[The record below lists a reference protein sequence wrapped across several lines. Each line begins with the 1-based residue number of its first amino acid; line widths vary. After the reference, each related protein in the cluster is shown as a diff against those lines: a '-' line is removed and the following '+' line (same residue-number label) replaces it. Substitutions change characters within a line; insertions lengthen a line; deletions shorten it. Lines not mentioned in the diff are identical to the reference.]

1 MKAIILT
8 YAPVKEEEK
17 KLLRR
22 TKVFKIA
29 INQHGGEYKPTVRII
44 SDYVLASMCKRF
56 PENIIS
62 IRDRFRYESKRVEYI
77 NDIEFKGATI
87 ICAVEY
93 LKNNGYKRILIV
105 GDNRVNN
112 KDFQKNVRKQID
124 KIKDGLFLYQYT
136 KGNFNLP
143 VMSITEFLTRRKK

>member
-8 YAPVKEEEK
+8 YAPVNEQEK
-17 KLLRR
+17 KLLRK

-44 SDYVLASMCKRF
+44 SDYVLANICRNF
-56 PENIIS
+56 PEKVIS
-62 IRDRFRYESKRVEYI
+62 IRDRFRFLTSRVEYPEG
-77 NDIEFKGATI
+77 IEFKGATI
-87 ICAVEY
+87 VCAVEY
-93 LKNNGYKRILIV
+93 LKNNGYKRVLIV
-105 GDNRVNN
+105 GDNKVNT
-112 KDFQKNVRKQID
+112 KEFQKNVKARINE
-124 KIKDGLFLYQYT
+124 IKDGMFLYQYT